1 MSYLIHL
8 DGITYERKGGGTFTL
23 TEALSQVLGV
33 RNARIL
39 REDGTVAV
47 DNAGSSYSVTHV
59 TPEGHR
65 RTVRRRLTRRAVAEQ
80 EALQADMRAW
90 RELSTSLR

>member
-1 MSYLIHL
+1 VSYLIQL
-8 DGITYERKGGGTFTL
+8 GPVTYEPKGGGTFTL

-47 DNAGSSYSVTHV
+47 EDAGSSYAVTHV
-59 TPEGHR
+59 TPEGR
-65 RTVRRRLTRRAVAEQ
+65 RRRVRRRLTRRALAEQ
-80 EALQADMRAW
+80 EALAAR
-90 RELSTSLR
+90 RKR